1 MTNIRELDA
10 VVTIWLLVYAINTGK
25 IGCECD
31 NPKAMNVDG
40 WLYSS
45 PQTICDVKIKTSSES
60 DQCQPSNGPY
70 CFSLKKEGKLQDPN
84 GGPLGGPKVECQ
96 SISCN
101 NKNET
106 LEEFAEHFDFLKYE
120 QITQQNGE
128 FYDSCGPAVLN
139 NSIEFHHNSN
149 ISSQMNCTHAFQPS
163 ITLNTSGS
171 TLMFL
176 VDVTE
181 PGTKFKN
188 P

>member
-1 MTNIRELDA
+1 MTNIRELESA
-10 VVTIWLLVYAINTGK
+10 VKIWLLIYAINTGK

-40 WLYSS
+40 WLDSN

-70 CFSLKKEGKLQDPN
+70 CFSLKKEGKLQEPN
-84 GGPLGGPKVECQ
+84 GCPSGGPKVECK

-101 NKNET
+101 KENET
-106 LEEFAEHFDFLKYE
+106 LEEFAEHLDFLTYE
-120 QITQQNGE
+120 QITQQNEE
-128 FYDSCGPAVLN
+128 FYDSCGPAVDN
-139 NSIEFHHNSN
+139 NSIEFHHNSKIN
-149 ISSQMNCTHAFQPS
+149 SQMNCTQAFQPS

-176 VDVTE
+176 VDITE
-181 PGTKFKN
+181 PRTQFEN